1 MIERDYFM
9 RMINILRQ
17 MIARILFLKNEKDF
31 PKALLDIQTTGKTLL
46 GIDGE
51 MARRLSPSQIMQ
63 LFGSDL
69 TVAVPKS
76 YVAAILFKEEADV
89 RALMREEEEPTRL
102 YLRSLTL
109 LLDVYEWAKEP
120 IEPDHPKIIDEVL
133 GKLKDFVLPV
143 DLLEKLFRFRE
154 VRGEY
159 DKAENVLYDIFEVK
173 PAFKVQGILFYK
185 RLLEKKDEELEKGGL
200 PRTEVQEGIA
210 ELVNGE

>member
-9 RMINILRQ
+9 RMINIVRQ

>member
-89 RALMREEEEPTRL
+89 RALMGEEEEPTRL

-133 GKLKDFVLPV
+133 GKLRDFVLPV

-154 VRGEY
+154 ERGEY

>member
-51 MARRLSPSQIMQ
+51 MARRLSPLQIMQ

-89 RALMREEEEPTRL
+89 RTLMGEEEEPTRL

-154 VRGEY
+154 ERGEY

-210 ELVNGE
+210 ELVNRE